1 MPALPTINLLLMK
14 PTFYLLLLAALLGYT
29 NGDVSAQSRYF
40 TRSGHIWFF
49 SEAPLEDIEAH
60 NKQVISFIDFKSGEM
75 VFSVPMKAFQ
85 FRKSLMQK
93 HFNESYVESDKYPK
107 ATFAGKFSNSSAID
121 LKQDGSYNVQ
131 VTGLL
136 TIHGVEKPVSTTGT
150 LEVRKGSVLGN
161 AVFIVAPEDYDISIP
176 LLVRGHIAKEITIH
190 VEMRYQPYKENSP

>member
-1 MPALPTINLLLMK
+1 
-14 PTFYLLLLAALLGYT
+14 
-29 NGDVSAQSRYF
+29 
-40 TRSGHIWFF
+40 
-49 SEAPLEDIEAH
+49 
-60 NKQVISFIDFKSGEM
+60 
-75 VFSVPMKAFQ
+75 
-85 FRKSLMQK
+85 MQK
-93 HFNESYVESDKYPK
+93 HFNENYVESDKYPK